1 MPCSARHSASK
12 ASDMQ
17 ELSVVMSGF
26 DPYEDVTANPAL
38 IVPDTLAEQGM
49 GGAMDSDDD
58 LKDVAITA
66 DADNKVP
73 SHHVINAAGP
83 AAYWTGLPLNAIL
96 GAFAADEIPAS
107 LSSNAGTFVCN
118 ALFYKLQ
125 DWASRQ
131 GRTLSGFVN
140 LPPVDEREHSQHGL
154 TLDQQ
159 IRAGR
164 DVIRETARY
173 YVKPIG
179 VNTLIA

>member
-1 MPCSARHSASK
+1 MAFCWNAAPSTNR
-12 ASDMQ
+12 
-17 ELSVVMSGF
+17 
-26 DPYEDVTANPAL
+26 P
-38 IVPDTLAEQGM
+38 
-49 GGAMDSDDD
+49 
-58 LKDVAITA
+58 